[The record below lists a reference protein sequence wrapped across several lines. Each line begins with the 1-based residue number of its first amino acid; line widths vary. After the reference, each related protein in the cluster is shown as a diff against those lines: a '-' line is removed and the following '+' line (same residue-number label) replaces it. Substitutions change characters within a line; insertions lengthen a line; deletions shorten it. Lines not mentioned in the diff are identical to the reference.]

1 MSRIQFPQRDP
12 PERQPKPARKGLR
25 RVSKARS
32 KLNRELGPQ
41 RKAFLESVGTCMVC
55 RQRPAVECHEIC
67 AGAAREACLDEWMLV
82 MAVCRACHNKIQG
95 TPAAKQIKLRIRWTI
110 EETCRR
116 YCELKGLASTAVV
129 AEEVILRLAC
139 GKKR

>member
-1 MSRIQFPQRDP
+1 MKRSPITR
-12 PERQPKPARKGLR
+12 RQPMKRGKGLR
-25 RVSKARS
+25 RVSKKRA
-32 KLNRELGPQ
+32 KLMREVGPQ
-41 RKAFLESVGTCMVC
+41 RKAFVESVGTCMVC

-82 MAVCRACHNKIQG
+82 MAVCRRCHTKIQS

-116 YCELKGLASTAVV
+116 YCELKGLAPTAVV
-129 AEEVILRLAC
+129 AQEVILRLAC
-139 GKKR
+139 AKKGKR